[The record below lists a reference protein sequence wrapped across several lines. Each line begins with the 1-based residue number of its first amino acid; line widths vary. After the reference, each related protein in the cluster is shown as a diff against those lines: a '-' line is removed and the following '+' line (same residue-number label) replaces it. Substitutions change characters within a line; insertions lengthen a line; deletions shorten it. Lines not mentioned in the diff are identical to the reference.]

1 MADVDIRIEGRV
13 GRITLNR
20 PDALNALNEPM
31 MEAIDSAL
39 ARWVDD
45 DGVALVVID
54 AAGERAFCAGG
65 DIAALYQRTKAGDLA
80 FSRNFWRDEYR
91 MNARIANYPKPYVA
105 LMDGITMGGGVGLSA
120 HGSHRIVTERS
131 KIAMPECAIGLIPD
145 VGGTFLLSRA
155 PGRLGEFLGL
165 TGTRMGP
172 ADAILA
178 GFADH
183 FISVDRLP
191 DLIAALVDEPDVQ
204 VVEALAVPPPPPPG
218 ELGAMLAVIDEIF
231 ATNDLPAI
239 VDRVKSEPDSAWH
252 RQVTQ
257 ALARACPL
265 AMFCSLRMIR
275 DARAMEVLEEALAA
289 EYRYT
294 WRSLEQGEFMEGIR
308 AAVIDKDRE
317 PRWAKSSLD
326 MVDEADV
333 GAMLASLGENE
344 LTF

>member
-1 MADVDIRIEGRV
+1 MTPIA
-13 GRITLNR
+13 
-20 PDALNALNEPM
+20 M
-31 MEAIDSAL
+31 
-39 ARWVDD
+39 
-45 DGVALVVID
+45 VVID
-54 AAGERAFCAGG
+54 AIGDRSFCAGG
-65 DIAALYQRTKAGDLA
+65 DIAALYRRTKEGDLA
-80 FSRNFWRDEYR
+80 FSRDFWRDEYR

-145 VGGTFLLSRA
+145 VGGTFLLGRA

-165 TGTRMGP
+165 TGTRMGA

-178 GFADH
+178 GFADS
-183 FISVDRLP
+183 FVPVARIP
-191 DLIAALVDEPDVQ
+191 DLVDALIDEPDVK
-204 VVEALAVPPPPPPG
+204 VIDTFKETPPAG
-218 ELGAMLAVIDEIF
+218 ELEANCAAIDDIF
-231 ATNDLPAI
+231 AADDLATL
-239 VDRVKSEPDSAWH
+239 VDRVKGEAGSAWH
-252 RQVTQ
+252 EKVTQ

-265 AMFCSLRMIR
+265 ALHCTLRMIR
-275 DARAMEVLEEALAA
+275 EARAMESLEEALAA

-317 PRWAKSSLD
+317 PRWAKPKLGQ
-326 MVDEADV
+326 VTEADV
-333 GAMLASLGENE
+333 GAMLATLGDNE